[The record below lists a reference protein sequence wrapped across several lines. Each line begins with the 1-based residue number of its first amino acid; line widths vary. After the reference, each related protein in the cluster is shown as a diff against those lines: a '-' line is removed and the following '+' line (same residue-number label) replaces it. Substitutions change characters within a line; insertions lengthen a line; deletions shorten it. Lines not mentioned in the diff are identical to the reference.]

1 MTREVHVLT
10 KKRKEKCVCK
20 KKKEEKNGREDKK
33 KKVVEIELYYLG
45 GKTIYSSL

>member
-1 MTREVHVLT
+1 MQ
-10 KKRKEKCVCK
+10 K
-20 KKKEEKNGREDKK
+20 KKEKNGREDKK